1 MNEQNIIDHDTRVE
15 AAKTLL
21 IESNAINES
30 VNQLRKVLCMT
41 VPTQA
46 LKLMDDVER
55 KDELTN
61 AIAELYA
68 DQDFTIEE
76 LDLLIK
82 FYSSDL
88 GKKVC
93 KVNVIMQPKIL
104 EITQDWL
111 YEILEDAL
119 REELEPKDGQNDTK
133 TKEAGESL

>member
-1 MNEQNIIDHDTRVE
+1 MNEQNIIDHDARVE

-21 IESNAINES
+21 IGSNSINES

-55 KDELTN
+55 KDDLIT
-61 AIAELYA
+61 AISELYA

-76 LDLLIK
+76 LNLLIE
-82 FYSSDL
+82 FYSSGL

-119 REELEPKDGQNDTK
+119 REELEPKDGQNDTE